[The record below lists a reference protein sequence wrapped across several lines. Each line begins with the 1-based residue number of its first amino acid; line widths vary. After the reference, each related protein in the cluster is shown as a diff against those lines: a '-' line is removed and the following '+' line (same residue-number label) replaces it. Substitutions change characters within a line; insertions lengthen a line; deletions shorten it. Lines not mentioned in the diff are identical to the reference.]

1 MLLKSSTHSAKEH
14 SLGRKGF
21 PLRSSGLGARGYK
34 AVTFPQLSSRGIL
47 QQRSCFTNSSTEEVA
62 EETTAVE
69 KRKVVDVIMNG
80 AHHARGDVAVW
91 KASIES
97 SAPLLGDT
105 GTRLEIVVI
114 DQDTDRRSPPI
125 SVDDWRAP
133 VLEIGPGS
141 STARSGGS
149 SGSSSSGWKREGRL
163 PLPADFRTP
172 GAVLV
177 RKLATAEGDSSVD
190 FIGTIKLVSANKV
203 FHFPAQSWVSSE
215 HGWRVFFEG
224 TAYLPAHTPPSL
236 RDERQRELQALQGT
250 PADRTQPRRPADRIY
265 WYQTYDDLSSAGEGG
280 YRPALGADV
289 RRPYPRRIATN
300 RGATP
305 GTPDR
310 ELPPPKGEKPWLP
323 YDEQFSFDKAADFNG
338 DTLTAALPA
347 AFSFI
352 AEAGDQ
358 RHLTWLNLL
367 PTAVRGLVNN
377 LLRAVF
383 KYAEPPAANFD
394 NFEDVLAFFGV
405 DADSR
410 GSSMSPTHLYPA
422 GAGAAMKGFGAAHD
436 PHKPAPFKTA
446 SGAWDFRLDSTA
458 AAAINNQIA
467 ADRVGPVYD
476 SATGGPHAGASNTAT
491 ATTAFAATAA
501 ATAAGAPAAAIS
513 APPQPGA
520 PSLIGRL
527 GSAVWQRLTN
537 DPSHDINDLLYFP
550 VPRVLDGRPD
560 AWYADE
566 EYGRQ
571 ALAGFHPTAITAL
584 KQLPEAFGSA
594 IRPHHVQAELQG
606 STLEQL
612 VAEAAAGAKPRLYL
626 IDHWDLS
633 AYWQEAEEEAEA
645 ARKAGRKP
653 SSAVQHA
660 GRCLF
665 YLRKDE
671 ATGEDA
677 ALVPIAI
684 ELAHPGTHK
693 ASNGTTAPLPPT
705 AGLVYAR
712 SDLVASPKTLAV
724 WRLAKA
730 VFRSLDSS
738 IHQLVAHFNRTHATM
753 EPFLIAMRRQ
763 MSVMHPITKLMLPH
777 FRYTLNINRNA
788 RASLINAGGII
799 EKTFSAGPF
808 AMRLAS
814 AVYGKSW
821 TFAGQALPVDL
832 RERGMVDAEG
842 RPWLDY
848 PFAIDGLGTWAAL
861 TAYFEEYVALY
872 YAAGDAAVVED
883 AELQAWWN
891 EVKIEGHPDLVAFG
905 LKTEQQVWGF
915 TGPIA
920 RRSDLVHVLATIAW
934 LASGHHAAVN
944 FGQYD
949 FTGLVLNA
957 SSLVRRPMPAPG
969 DAAYQELTGA
979 ALGPPQEKVF
989 MTYLADPFSAVQVLA
1004 TVKLLSAHA
1013 RDEHTLDEA
1022 NDFIVD
1028 PAARAAN
1035 RNFIAAVKHL
1045 ESVIETRNADPT
1057 NWARYGLAAG
1067 TAAPLPYTL
1076 LMASSPPG
1084 VTMRGV
1090 PYSVSI

>member
-1 MLLKSSTHSAKEH
+1 
-14 SLGRKGF
+14 
-21 PLRSSGLGARGYK
+21 
-34 AVTFPQLSSRGIL
+34 
-47 QQRSCFTNSSTEEVA
+47 
-62 EETTAVE
+62 
-69 KRKVVDVIMNG
+69 MNG
-80 AHHARGDVAVW
+80 AHSPGEVAVW

-114 DQDTDRRSPPI
+114 DLDTDRRSEPTN
-125 SVDDWRAP
+125 VDSWRPP
-133 VLEIGPGS
+133 VLESGPGS
-141 STARSGGS
+141 STARSGAS
-149 SGSSSSGWKREGRL
+149 SGSGTSGWKREGRL
-163 PLPADFRTP
+163 PLPADFLTP

-177 RKLATAEGDSSVD
+177 RKSRTVDGNASVD
-190 FIGTIKLVSANKV
+190 FIGTIKLVSATKV
-203 FHFPAQSWVSSE
+203 FHFPVHSWVSSD
-215 HGWRVFFEG
+215 HDWRVFFEG

-236 RDERQRELQALQGT
+236 RDERQRELQELQGT
-250 PADRTQPRRPADRIY
+250 PATRTLERRPADRIY

-280 YRPALGADV
+280 YRPALGATA

-300 RGATP
+300 RGAAD
-305 GTPDR
+305 GHPDR
-310 ELPPPKGEKPWLP
+310 EKPPVKAGDKPWLP

-367 PTAVRGLVNN
+367 PTAVHGLVRNV
-377 LLRAVF
+377 LRAVLG
-383 KYAEPPAANFD
+383 YAEPPAANFD
-394 NFEDVLAFFGV
+394 SFEDVLAFFGE
-405 DADSR
+405 DAASR
-410 GSSMSPTHLYPA
+410 GSSMAPTQLYPA
-422 GAGAAMKGFGAAHD
+422 GQEAAMKGFGAPHD
-436 PHKPAPFKTA
+436 PRNPAPFKTA
-446 SGAWDFRLDSTA
+446 SGAWDFRLNSAA
-458 AAAINNQIA
+458 AAAINDQIA
-467 ADRVGPVYD
+467 ADRVGPVPD
-476 SATGGPHAGASNTAT
+476 SATGGPSSGAAT
-491 ATTAFAATAA
+491 AATAFAATAAA
-501 ATAAGAPAAAIS
+501 ATAAGAPAAAIT
-513 APPQPGA
+513 APPQPGV
-520 PSLIGRL
+520 PNLIGLL
-527 GSAVWQRLTN
+527 GSAVWRRLTN

-550 VPRVLDGRPD
+550 VPRVVDGRPD
-560 AWYADE
+560 AWYTDE

-571 ALAGFHPTAITAL
+571 ALAGYHPTAITAL
-584 KQLPEAFGSA
+584 TQLPEAFGSA
-594 IRPHHVQAELQG
+594 IRAHHVEAELQG
-606 STLEQL
+606 SSLEAL
-612 VAEAAAGAKPRLYL
+612 VAAAAGGAKPRLYL

-653 SSAVQHA
+653 PSAVQHA

-671 ATGEDA
+671 VTGEDT

-693 ASNGTTAPLPPT
+693 ASNGTSAPLPPT
-705 AGLVYAR
+705 AGEVYAR
-712 SDLVASPKTLAV
+712 SELVASPQTLAV

-730 VFRSLDSS
+730 VFRSLDTS
-738 IHQLVAHFNRTHATM
+738 IHQLVAHFNRTHAAL

-821 TFAGQALPVDL
+821 TFAGQALPEDL
-832 RERGMVDAEG
+832 RERGMLDAAG

-848 PFAIDGLGTWAAL
+848 PFAIDGLDTWAAL
-861 TAYFEEYVALY
+861 TAYFDQYVSLY
-872 YAAGDAAVVED
+872 YDGDGAVLED
-883 AELQAWWN
+883 GELQAWWD
-891 EVKIEGHPDLVAFG
+891 EVKTEGHPDIVAFG
-905 LKTEQQVWGF
+905 LKSEQQVWGF

-920 RRSDLVHVLATIAW
+920 KRSDLVHVLATIAW

-949 FTGLVLNA
+949 FTGLILNA
-957 SSLVRRPMPAPG
+957 SSLVRRPMPAPKEP
-969 DAAYQELTGA
+969 AYKELTGA
-979 ALGPPQEKVF
+979 ALGPPQERVF

-1022 NDFIVD
+1022 NDYIVD
-1028 PAARAAN
+1028 PAAREAN
-1035 RNFIAAVKHL
+1035 RAFIAAVKQL
-1045 ESVIETRNADPT
+1045 ESAIETRNADPA

>member
-1 MLLKSSTHSAKEH
+1 MT
-14 SLGRKGF
+14 
-21 PLRSSGLGARGYK
+21 
-34 AVTFPQLSSRGIL
+34 
-47 QQRSCFTNSSTEEVA
+47 
-62 EETTAVE
+62 
-69 KRKVVDVIMNG
+69 G
-80 AHHARGDVAVW
+80 AHHGGHGPEVAIW

-114 DQDTDRRSPPI
+114 DLETDRRSSAT
-125 SVDDWRAP
+125 SVDAWRP
-133 VLEIGPGS
+133 PMLEAGPGS

-149 SGSSSSGWKREGRL
+149 SGSSNAGWKREGRL
-163 PLPADFRTP
+163 TLPADFCTP
-172 GAVLV
+172 GAVLI
-177 RKLATAEGDSSVD
+177 RKSPTQEGAPSVD
-190 FIGTIKLVSANKV
+190 YIGTIKLVSANRV
-203 FHFPAQSWVSSE
+203 FHFPAHSWVSSE

-224 TAYLPAHTPPSL
+224 TAYLPAATPPSL
-236 RDERQRELQALQGT
+236 VDERLRELQELQGT
-250 PADRTQPRRPADRIY
+250 PTTRTLERRPADRIY
-265 WYQTYDDLSSAGEGG
+265 WYQTYDDLSSPGDGG
-280 YRPALGADV
+280 YRPALGADP
-289 RRPYPRRIATN
+289 RRPYPRRLATN

-310 ELPPPKGEKPWLP
+310 ELPPAKGDKPWLP

-347 AFSFI
+347 AFAFI

-358 RHLTWLNLL
+358 RRLTWLNLL
-367 PTAVRGLVNN
+367 PTAVRAVVRNV
-377 LLRAVF
+377 LRTVF
-383 KYAEPPAANFD
+383 RYAEPPAANFD
-394 NFEDVLAFFGV
+394 SFEDVLAFFGE
-405 DADSR
+405 DAAVR
-410 GSSMSPTHLYPA
+410 GSNTSPTHLYPA
-422 GAGAAMKGFGAAHD
+422 GAGAAMKGFGAPQD
-436 PHKPAPFKTA
+436 PNNPAPFKTA
-446 SGAWDFRLDSTA
+446 TGAWDFRLDSAA
-458 AAAINNQIA
+458 AAAINDQIA

-476 SATGGPHAGASNTAT
+476 SATGAPSNAAAT
-491 ATTAFAATAA
+491 AGVTAYAATAA
-501 ATAAGAPAAAIS
+501 DPSANGARAATIS
-513 APPQPGA
+513 APPQPGT

-527 GSAVWQRLTN
+527 GSAVWRRLTN
-537 DPSHDINDLLYFP
+537 DPSHDINNLLYFP

-584 KQLPEAFGSA
+584 KQLPQEFGSA
-594 IRPHHVQAELQG
+594 IRGEHIKAELQG
-606 STLEQL
+606 ATLEEL
-612 VAEAAAGAKPRLYL
+612 VAAAAGGAKPRLYL

-633 AYWQEAEEEAEA
+633 AYWAEAEAEAEA
-645 ARKAGRKP
+645 ARKAGKKP
-653 SSAVQHA
+653 TSAVQHA

-671 ATGEDA
+671 ATGEDS

-693 ASNGTTAPLPPT
+693 GGSNGAAAAPLPPT
-705 AGLVYAR
+705 AGVVYSR
-712 SDLVASPKTLAV
+712 SELVASPKTLAV

-738 IHQLVAHFNRTHATM
+738 IHQLVAHFNRTHSTL

-763 MSVMHPITKLMLPH
+763 MSIMHPVAKLMLPH

-799 EKTFSAGPF
+799 EKTFSAGAF

-821 TFAGQALPVDL
+821 TFKGQALPEDL
-832 RERGMVDAEG
+832 RERGMLDSAG
-842 RPWLDY
+842 KPWLDY
-848 PFAIDGLGTWAAL
+848 PFAIDGLDTWAAL
-861 TAYFEEYVALY
+861 TSYFEEYISLY
-872 YAAGDAAVVED
+872 YKDDEAVEKDV
-883 AELQAWWN
+883 ELQAWWT
-891 EVKIEGHPDLVAFG
+891 EVKTEGHGDLVAFG

-920 RRSDLVHVLATIAW
+920 KRGDLVNVLATIAW

-949 FTGLVLNA
+949 FTSLILNA

-969 DAAYQELTGA
+969 EPAYKKLTDA

-1022 NDFIVD
+1022 NDYLVD
-1028 PAARAAN
+1028 PAACAAN
-1035 RNFIAAVKHL
+1035 RSFIDAMKQLEAA
-1045 ESVIETRNADPT
+1045 IETRNANPA